1 MSEARGDYDPRERDI
16 LCFIDQNGISAF
28 NTRKKRFDNRV
39 DEVNSGIERADAYFY
54 TRKDLID
61 AYNDAEEK
69 AAKMV
74 EAFLEFKDSL
84 HTITELRQD
93 IMREHDEQEERRSLG
108 SDVLDIAG
116 ISEPRNPD
124 AA

>member
-16 LCFIDQNGISAF
+16 ADFVDRNGISAF
-28 NTRKKRFDNRV
+28 NTRKERFDNRV

-69 AAKMV
+69 AAKMI

-84 HTITELRQD
+84 HAITELRQD
-93 IMREHDEQEERRSLG
+93 IKREHDEQEERRNLG
-108 SDVLDIAG
+108 SDVLDIVG
-116 ISEPRNPD
+116 IAEPQSPD